1 MRVRV
6 AFLALLPSPGLDP
19 GESDS
24 SVSVSV
30 VMLGLTPRSARLS
43 LELGARL
50 ACVSGLTIA
59 MTEVAACR
67 EGSRTAAEL
76 DELAPPAV
84 GPETD
89 RNIGRPDGGVPD
101 GRLVVPVPV
110 PGLRIPGREL
120 ANRELGS

>member
-1 MRVRV
+1 MKVRV
-6 AFLALLPSPGLDP
+6 TFLALFPSPGVDP

-43 LELGARL
+43 LELGVRL

-67 EGSRTAAEL
+67 DGSRTAAEL
-76 DELAPPAV
+76 DELAPAAA
-84 GPETD
+84 GAETE
-89 RNIGRPDGGVPD
+89 RRFGRPDEGVPD
-101 GRLVVPVPV
+101 RRLAVPV

-120 ANRELGS
+120 TNRELGS

>member
-1 MRVRV
+1 MKVRV
-6 AFLALLPSPGLDP
+6 TFLALFPSPGVDP

-30 VMLGLTPRSARLS
+30 VMLGLT
-43 LELGARL
+43 
-50 ACVSGLTIA
+50 IA

-67 EGSRTAAEL
+67 DGSRTAAEL
-76 DELAPPAV
+76 DELAPAAA
-84 GPETD
+84 GAETE
-89 RNIGRPDGGVPD
+89 RRFGRPDEGVPD
-101 GRLVVPVPV
+101 RRLAVPV